1 MQSDKKNWIT
11 NSLTESLIKFSKKNK
26 NIVVLD
32 ADLSDDL
39 NLKKFAKIFPNRFIQ
54 NGIAEQDM
62 VSMAGGIALQGMLP
76 VVNSFASFLTARANE
91 QIYNNATENTKII
104 YLNLYAG
111 LLPAGAGKS
120 HQSLRDISLLNS
132 IPNFRIFHP
141 LNYIEVDQVLN
152 HCIFKEKKNCAIRLS
167 IGPPT
172 KRILKLKTKIDFKP
186 GIGQEIN
193 KGKKVVIFSYGQ
205 YVLNEVLKTV
215 EILKIK
221 KIFPTVINM
230 SSINFFST
238 KWLKKIVSKHD
249 YIFTIDDHSISGGLG
264 DNILNEL
271 HRQKIIKNKNFF
283 KIGIE
288 SFPECGTIE
297 EVLKYHKLD
306 SKSLYKTLVTKIK
319 KK

>member
-1 MQSDKKNWIT
+1 MQSRKKNWIT

-141 LNYIEVDQVLN
+141 LNYIEVDQVLK
-152 HCIFKEKKNCAIRLS
+152 HCIFKEKKTVQSDYRLDLQQ
-167 IGPPT
+167 
-172 KRILKLKTKIDFKP
+172 KR
-186 GIGQEIN
+186 
-193 KGKKVVIFSYGQ
+193 Y
-205 YVLNEVLKTV
+205 
-215 EILKIK
+215 
-221 KIFPTVINM
+221 
-230 SSINFFST
+230 
-238 KWLKKIVSKHD
+238 
-249 YIFTIDDHSISGGLG
+249 
-264 DNILNEL
+264 
-271 HRQKIIKNKNFF
+271 
-283 KIGIE
+283 
-288 SFPECGTIE
+288 
-297 EVLKYHKLD
+297 
-306 SKSLYKTLVTKIK
+306 
-319 KK
+319 